1 MHLSIY
7 LVPFLPSLV
16 VAITYCSAFCSP
28 AQSQEAL
35 KSIQPRFSP
44 DPQIYMGATGGK
56 VTLHAIAQTDKV
68 NGQCQGFA
76 SQQPNYVLKIKES
89 FGLLSLKAFATG
101 SESGLSLLVKGPD
114 GVYCRDASN
123 PELLGAWVSGS
134 YQIWVGSKKGDRV
147 PFRLSISETK
157 Q

>member
-1 MHLSIY
+1 MRLSIH
-7 LVPFLPSLV
+7 LIPFLPSLAL
-16 VAITYCSAFCSP
+16 AIAYCSVLCSP
-28 AQSQEAL
+28 VQSQEAL

-44 DPQIYMGATGGK
+44 DPQVYMGATAGR
-56 VTLHAIAQTDKV
+56 VALQAIAQTDKV

-76 SQQPNYVLKIKES
+76 NQQPNYVLKVKES
-89 FGLLSLKAFATG
+89 FALLSLKAFATG
-101 SESGLSLLVKGPD
+101 NEGGLSLLVKGPD

-134 YQIWVGSKKGDRV
+134 YLIWVGSKKGDRL